1 MTMPADSPAKSIPF
15 RIAIDGPA
23 GSGKSTVARAVAEAL
38 GMTYVDTG
46 AMYRAV
52 GLRVSRLPEG
62 ANWGGEAEACD
73 IAFRPAHGGQRV
85 ILDGEDITEAIR
97 APEISDWSSRVSED
111 PAVRAAMTRR
121 QKETGSRESVVME
134 GRDIGTVVLPD
145 APLKVF
151 LTASEDERARR
162 RLRDLELRGRKATLE
177 EVRREIRERDQRDS
191 TRDAAPLRKADD
203 AVEVNTDGMTIDEVV
218 GRILAL
224 ARERGA
230 RG

>member
-1 MTMPADSPAKSIPF
+1 
-15 RIAIDGPA
+15 
-23 GSGKSTVARAVAEAL
+23 
-38 GMTYVDTG
+38 
-46 AMYRAV
+46 
-52 GLRVSRLPEG
+52 
-62 ANWGGEAEACD
+62 
-73 IAFRPAHGGQRV
+73 
-85 ILDGEDITEAIR
+85 
-97 APEISDWSSRVSED
+97 
-111 PAVRAAMTRR
+111 MTRR